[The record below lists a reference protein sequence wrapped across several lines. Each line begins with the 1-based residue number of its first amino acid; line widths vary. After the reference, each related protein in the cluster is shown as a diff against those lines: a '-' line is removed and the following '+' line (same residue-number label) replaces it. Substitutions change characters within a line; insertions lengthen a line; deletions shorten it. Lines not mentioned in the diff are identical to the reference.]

1 MKNVV
6 WIFCLLV
13 LVSCGKDG
21 KNGSDGASPI
31 APQSVTSVSYGVDFE
46 DIDPGLAC
54 AAGGVSIFTFEDDNK
69 DGVFQSGEAV
79 IKVKA
84 ICHGTNGSSAAIT
97 LDSVASSS
105 ACPEGG
111 VKITSGAS
119 SIEVC
124 NGEAGLNGE
133 QGLPG
138 VQGIPGI
145 AGSDGAA
152 GAAGTVVTPVKFC
165 ASDNSTYPEY
175 GLMIGGELFAVNWGP
190 TPASPSVS
198 QAFLTKLVAGN
209 YMSTGGNNCLFS
221 VP

>member
-1 MKNVV
+1 MKNAVS
-6 WIFCLLV
+6 IFCLLV
-13 LVSCGKDG
+13 LVSCGKAG
-21 KNGSDGASPI
+21 KNGSDGISPI
-31 APQSVTSVSYGVDFE
+31 APQSIAAVSYGVDFE
-46 DIDPGLAC
+46 DIEPGLAC
-54 AAGGVSIFTFEDDNK
+54 AAGGISLFTFEDENT
-69 DGVFQSGEAV
+69 DGIFQNGEAI

-84 ICHGTNGSSAAIT
+84 LCNGSNGSSAAIT
-97 LDSVASSS
+97 LDSIASSS
-105 ACPEGG
+105 ACPAGG

-133 QGLPG
+133 QGLAGIQG
-138 VQGIPGI
+138 VPGI
-145 AGSDGAA
+145 AGSA

-175 GLMIGGELFAVNWGP
+175 GLMVGEELFAVYWGP
-190 TPASPSVS
+190 TPASPNAS
-198 QAFLTKLVAGN
+198 QAFLTKLIAGN